1 MINLITNFLEPVS
14 YFIYLLAFTFHSFKT
29 GRMSAWVPP
38 LFYLF
43 GGVLMVYASYLAG
56 NLIENVFIYNYLLL
70 PASILFFSWYFKTNL
85 HTPKRQRAVLWL
97 FILNG
102 LLFILRAIFLPQNH
116 MFDSVGFTT
125 LSLSVLI
132 LCFIFFK
139 QRLKE
144 VSEKPIFGNF
154 NFWVICGFFI
164 SFSGS
169 FLVFLTYYYL
179 TEKISTAYVYAN
191 RHLLTL
197 LWGIPNILLFAG
209 SLFTLIGSIW
219 TNYHRK

>member
-14 YFIYLLAFTFHSFKT
+14 YFIYLIAFLFHSFTT
-29 GRMSAWVPP
+29 GKLSEKVPL

-43 GGVLMVYASYLAG
+43 GGVLMVYASYLAR

-70 PASILFFSWYFKTNL
+70 PASVLFFSWYFKTNF
-85 HTPKRQRAVLWL
+85 HNRKRKRIVIWI
-97 FILNG
+97 FTLNA
-102 LLFILRAIFLPQNH
+102 LLFLLRAIFLEQNH
-116 MFDSVGFTT
+116 MFDSIGFTT
-125 LSLSVLI
+125 LSLSI
-132 LCFIFFK
+132 LVFCFIFFK
-139 QRLKE
+139 QRLQE

-154 NFWVICGFFI
+154 NFWVICSFFI

-179 TEKISTAYVYAN
+179 TEKISTSYVYAN

-197 LWGIPNILLFAG
+197 LWGVPNILLFAG
-209 SLFTLIGSIW
+209 SLFALIGSIW